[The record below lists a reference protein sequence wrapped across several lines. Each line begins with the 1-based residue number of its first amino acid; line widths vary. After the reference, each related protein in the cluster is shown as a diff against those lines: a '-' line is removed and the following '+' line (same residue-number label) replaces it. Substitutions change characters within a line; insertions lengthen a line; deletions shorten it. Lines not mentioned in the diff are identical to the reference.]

1 MGDARHEIPFTI
13 SPSNGARLAVQT
25 ADGFRKAILSGYYK
39 PGDVLPT
46 FRELAKLLGTS
57 IRIPIEAFRI
67 LSAEGLVVS
76 RQGSGSVVLS
86 PGERVWKGC
95 VTFVSVGADASPFT
109 NLLAAAMREQL
120 SNAGYLFVRAAVPV
134 LPDGSYD
141 YAALDMVLGK
151 TVNLAILIYDHP
163 EVARHIAERGVP
175 YIAYLT
181 AGCKLPSC
189 LAQVVQNRGSAVPA
203 FVAHCKAAGVRSV
216 VQIAP
221 EESYHNATAE
231 LAAAGIKAEFLH
243 VPYVTS
249 EDPFMMIEDIRRS
262 AFEYCRDF
270 LKRAKRLPDVLTVA
284 DDFYAEGAL
293 TAIAS
298 CGLSVPKDLRF
309 VAWSNRGFGPVW
321 SEPLTRVEL
330 DPHRSGNVLAEAA
343 LAYLTGG
350 ACPKRFDI
358 HPEYIVGASFPA
370 PESDL

>member
-1 MGDARHEIPFTI
+1 MGDMRHEIPFSI
-13 SPSNGARLAVQT
+13 SASNGARLAVQT

-57 IRIPIEAFRI
+57 IRIPIEAFKI

-76 RQGSGSVVLS
+76 RQGSGSVVLA

-109 NLLAAAMREQL
+109 NLLAAAVRAQV

-141 YAALDMVLGK
+141 FAALDMVLGK

-163 EVARHIAERGVP
+163 DVARHIAERGVP

-181 AGCKLPSC
+181 ARRQLPSC
-189 LAQVVQNRGSAVPA
+189 LSQVIQNRASAVPA
-203 FVAHCKAAGVRSV
+203 FVAHCKAAGIRSV

-221 EESYHNATAE
+221 EENYHNATAE
-231 LAAAGIKAEFLH
+231 LTAAGIKAEFLH
-243 VPYVTS
+243 VPYVNP
-249 EDPFMMIEDIRRS
+249 EDPFMLIEDIRRC
-262 AFEYCRDF
+262 AFDYCHDF
-270 LKRAKRLPDVLTVA
+270 LRKAKKLPDLLTVA
-284 DDFYAEGAL
+284 DDFYAEAAL
-293 TAIAS
+293 TAIAA
-298 CGLSVPKDLRF
+298 CGLRIPDDLRF

-321 SEPLTRVEL
+321 SAPLTRVEL
-330 DPHRSGNVLAEAA
+330 DPHRSGNILAEAA
-343 LAYLTGG
+343 LAYLSTG
-350 ACPKRFDI
+350 ACPKHYDI
-358 HPEYIVGASFPA
+358 RTEYIVGASFPA
-370 PESDL
+370 P

>member
-1 MGDARHEIPFTI
+1 MGDTRHEIPFSIT
-13 SPSNGARLAVQT
+13 PRNGARLAVQT

-57 IRIPIEAFRI
+57 IRIPIEAFQI
-67 LSAEGLVVS
+67 LSSEGLVVS

-86 PGERVWKGC
+86 PGDRVWKGC

-109 NLLAAAMREQL
+109 NLLAAAVREQV

-134 LPDGSYD
+134 LADGSYD

-151 TVNLAILIYDHP
+151 TVNVAILIYDYP

-181 AGCKLPSC
+181 ARRTLPAC
-189 LAQVVQNRGSAVPA
+189 LSQVIQNRSSAVPA
-203 FVAHCKAAGVRSV
+203 FVEHCKAAGIRSV

-221 EESYHNATAE
+221 ETSYHNATSA
-231 LAAAGIKAEFLH
+231 LAAVGITSKFLH
-243 VPYVTS
+243 VPYVKS
-249 EDPFMMIEDIRRS
+249 EDPYMMIEDIRRS
-262 AFEYCRDF
+262 AFAYCRDF
-270 LKRAKRLPDVLTVA
+270 LKNAKILPDLLTVA

-293 TAIAS
+293 TAIAA
-298 CGLSVPKDLRF
+298 CGLKIPEDIRF

-321 SEPLTRVEL
+321 SAPLTRVEL
-330 DPHRSGNVLAEAA
+330 DPHRSGNVLAEAV
-343 LAYLTGG
+343 LAYLKSGT
-350 ACPKRFDI
+350 CPKRFDI

-370 PESDL
+370 P

>member
-1 MGDARHEIPFTI
+1 MGDTRHEIPFTI
-13 SPSNGARLAVQT
+13 SPRNGARLAVQT
-25 ADGFRKAILSGYYK
+25 ADGFRKAILSGYYR

-57 IRIPIEAFRI
+57 IRIPIEAFKI
-67 LSAEGLVVS
+67 LSTEGLVVS
-76 RQGSGSVVLS
+76 RQGSGSVVLA

-109 NLLAAAMREQL
+109 NLLAAAVRERV

-134 LPDGSYD
+134 LPDGGYD

-163 EVARHIAERGVP
+163 EVARHIAVRGVP
-175 YIAYLT
+175 YVAYLT
-181 AGCKLPSC
+181 AHRKLPSC

-203 FVAHCKAAGVRSV
+203 FVAHCRAAGIRRV

-221 EESYHNATAE
+221 ETSYHNATAE
-231 LAAAGIKAEFLH
+231 LAAAGIRSEFLH
-243 VPYVTS
+243 FPYVTS
-249 EDPFMMIEDIRRS
+249 ADPYMMIEDIRRS
-262 AFEYCRDF
+262 AFAYCRDF
-270 LKRAKRLPDVLTVA
+270 LRNARKLPDLLTVA

-293 TAIAS
+293 TAIAA
-298 CGLSVPKDLRF
+298 CGLRIPRDLRF

-321 SEPLTRVEL
+321 SQPLTRVEL
-330 DPHRSGNVLAEAA
+330 DPHRSGSVLAEAV
-343 LAYLTGG
+343 LAYLQGG
-350 ACPKRFDI
+350 TCPKRFDI

-370 PESDL
+370 P

>member
-1 MGDARHEIPFTI
+1 MADKRHEVPFKI
-13 SPSNGARLAVQT
+13 SKSNGARLAVQA

-67 LSAEGLVVS
+67 LSSEGLVVS
-76 RQGSGSVVLS
+76 RQGSGSVVLAS
-86 PGERVWKGC
+86 GERVWKGC
-95 VTFVSVGADASPFT
+95 VAFVSVGADASPFT
-109 NLLAAAMREQL
+109 NLLAAAVREQVA
-120 SNAGYLFVRAAVPV
+120 NAGYLFVRAAVPV
-134 LPDGSYD
+134 LPDGGYD
-141 YAALDMVLGK
+141 FAALDMVLGK

-163 EVARHIAERGVP
+163 AVAERIAARGVP

-181 AGCKLPSC
+181 AARPLPACVS
-189 LAQVVQNRGSAVPA
+189 QVIQNRGSAVPA
-203 FVAHCKAAGVRSV
+203 FVAHCRAAGVRSV

-221 EESYHNATAE
+221 ETSYHPAE
-231 LAAAGIKAEFLH
+231 EALAAVGIKAEFRH
-243 VPYVTS
+243 VPYVMS

-262 AFEYCRDF
+262 AFAYCRDF
-270 LKRAKRLPDVLTVA
+270 LKKAKKLPDLLMVA

-293 TAIAS
+293 TAIAAL
-298 CGLSVPKDLRF
+298 GLRIPEDIRF

-343 LAYLTGG
+343 LAFLDGG
-350 ACPKRFDI
+350 TCPNRFDI

-370 PESDL
+370 S